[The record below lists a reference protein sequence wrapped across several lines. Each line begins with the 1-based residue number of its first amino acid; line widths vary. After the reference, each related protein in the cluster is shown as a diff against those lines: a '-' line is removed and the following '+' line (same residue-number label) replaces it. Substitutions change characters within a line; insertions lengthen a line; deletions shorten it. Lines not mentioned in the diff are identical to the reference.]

1 MEVLLIT
8 LYVRYTTTQAVNCFQ
23 EDEKQPQRRRKHL
36 TKSTNNF
43 LNKFF
48 KPISL
53 ENGHTFFF
61 CFNKG
66 NVFVLLWSRQLK

>member
-1 MEVLLIT
+1 MQFLLIT
-8 LYVRYTTTQAVNCFQ
+8 LYVRYTTMEAVYCFQ
-23 EDEKQPQRRRKHL
+23 EDEIQLQKRRKHL

-43 LNKFF
+43 FNKFY

-61 CFNKG
+61 CINKG
-66 NVFVLLWSRQLK
+66 NVFVPL